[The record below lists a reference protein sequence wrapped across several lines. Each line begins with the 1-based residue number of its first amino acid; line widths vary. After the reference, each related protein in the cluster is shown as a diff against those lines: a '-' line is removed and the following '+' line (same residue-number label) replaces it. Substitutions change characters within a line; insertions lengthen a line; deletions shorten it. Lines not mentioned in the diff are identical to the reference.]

1 MKKPFTLISTFLVL
15 LSISSCVED
24 VDNTRSS
31 GLYSASASE
40 FTTLDIYDLGS
51 TNEVE
56 LSIAKAGL
64 EDNGG
69 TVTFSVEENLLD
81 SVNNINGTSYKL
93 LPSECYTLENAT
105 FSVAPGGDR
114 RVIGG
119 KLIYDPHKIY
129 EFCGFENVKYVLP
142 LHVSSTGTPMN
153 PDRTN
158 VLYAFNIKKATINLT
173 SAGGDF
179 EVKDGTTSSPMTL
192 STEVKFNNEWD
203 LTTSFGVRSQEFVDE
218 YNTTNSTF
226 FIPLPTEAY
235 TVPELTIAKGKQA
248 ASATIDLKAASLSP
262 GNYILPLSINGLSG
276 QGDASISFNPEEVT
290 IFSIT
295 KLGTAIDRSNWKIS
309 ASTEEKTGE
318 GAGNGCAEQMIDGNK
333 NTFWHSQWQGGE
345 VPPPYEIILD
355 MGKVNVVSQLGLIA
369 RQNSVTKMNLEI
381 YAGNDGSTWNL
392 IGKYHFDGNTK
403 TEQYVPVK
411 ACKTRYLRLYIPT
424 LDGATVGH
432 MAELY
437 IYGTDK

>member
-1 MKKPFTLISTFLVL
+1 MKKPFILTQTVL
-15 LSISSCVED
+15 MLLCISSCVED
-24 VDNTRSS
+24 IDDARSS
-31 GLYSASASE
+31 GLYSASASG

-69 TVTFSVEENLLD
+69 TVTFSVEKSLLD
-81 SVNNINGTSYKL
+81 SVNNINGTSYQL
-93 LPSECYTLENAT
+93 LPAECYTLENAT
-105 FSVAPGGDR
+105 FSVTPGEDR
-114 RVIGG
+114 RVNGG

-129 EFCGFENVKYVLP
+129 EFCGFENVKFVLP
-142 LHVSSTGTPMN
+142 LQVSSTGTPMN
-153 PDRTN
+153 PARN
-158 VLYAFNIKKATINLT
+158 SVLYAFNIRKATVRLT
-173 SAGGDF
+173 SIGGDF
-179 EVKDGTTSSPMTL
+179 EVKDGATEAPLTL

-203 LTTSFGVRSQEFVDE
+203 LTTSFKVCDQEFVDE
-218 YNTTNSTF
+218 YNISNSTF
-226 FIPLPTEAY
+226 FIPLPPDAY
-235 TVPELTIAKGKQA
+235 TLPDLTIAQGKQA
-248 ASATIDLKAASLSP
+248 ASATVDLKAASLSP
-262 GNYILPLSINGLSG
+262 GNYILPVIINALSG
-276 QGDASISFNPEEVT
+276 QGDASISFNSEETT
-290 IFSIT
+290 IFRIT
-295 KLGTAIDRSNWKIS
+295 KLGTAIDRSNWEIS
-309 ASTEEKTGE
+309 ANTEEKSGE

-355 MGKVNVVSQLGLIA
+355 MRKMNVVSQLGLIA
-369 RQNSVTKMNLEI
+369 RQNSVTKMNMEI

-411 ACKTRYLRLYIPT
+411 ACEARYLRLYIPT
-424 LDGATVGH
+424 LEGATVGH

-437 IYGTDK
+437 VYGTDK